1 MPIIKATKV
10 TNLKAMLRFPFNL
23 EYRVQI
29 RPHTTAKSQRLP
41 CPLKKKKNP
50 PNKEDRVKLS
60 KLCCMTPVR

>member
-41 CPLKKKKNP
+41 CPLKKEKILLIKKTGLNY
-50 PNKEDRVKLS
+50 PNYAA
-60 KLCCMTPVR
+60 

>member
-23 EYRVQI
+23 ECRVQI

-41 CPLKKKKNP
+41 CPLKKKKKILLIKKTGLNY
-50 PNKEDRVKLS
+50 PNYAA
-60 KLCCMTPVR
+60 

>member
-23 EYRVQI
+23 EFKLDLILLLSPKDYPV
-29 RPHTTAKSQRLP
+29 
-41 CPLKKKKNP
+41 PLKKKKKNP